1 MIRSRVVSIMLTE
14 EEIEEQIKKKT
25 EQLINTINETIKA
38 KDISISRITD
48 KDKEQLEI
56 TIVLETGNTIKEVLD
71 IYEEKNKKGQAT
83 NICLLS
89 TPRIVTMSYLFGYLD
104 SDLIKGRF
112 DTLK

>member
-1 MIRSRVVSIMLTE
+1 MLTE

-25 EQLINTINETIKA
+25 EQLINTIREMIKT
-38 KDISISRITD
+38 KNINVSRITD
-48 KDKEQLEI
+48 KGKEQLEI
-56 TIVLETGNTIKEVLD
+56 TLVLETGNTIKEVLD
-71 IYEEKNKKGQAT
+71 IYEERNKKGQTT